1 MLSTETKSQQ
11 DLSRD
16 PGMEIMRFALPAMM
30 LIHGVTRIAIGG
42 VVPFGGFLGSRGF
55 PFGVALAWAITIFE
69 LIGSALLCAC
79 RFVVITSILFALELL
94 MGIVLVHGPEGWFV
108 VGAGRNGVEYSVL
121 LITGFIAL
129 IVSEWRRSKT
139 IDS

>member
-1 MLSTETKSQQ
+1 MNLEKPTHTPGT
-11 DLSRD
+11 RD
-16 PGMEIMRFALPAMM
+16 PGMEIMRYALAAMM
-30 LIHGVTRIAIGG
+30 LIHGVTRIALGG
-42 VVPFGGFLGSRGF
+42 VAPFGGFLASKGF

-69 LIGSALLCAC
+69 LLGSVLLCT
-79 RFVVITSILFALELL
+79 RRLVVPLAVLFALELL

-121 LITGFIAL
+121 LITGFVAV
-129 IVSEWRRSKT
+129 IVSERRRSQS